1 MFEIFVDSGANI
13 PAEHVS
19 KYGIHVICFMNII
32 DGRTISGFEAG
43 LSPQE
48 ERNKGRDYY
57 NAIRAGAIVKTS
69 LINSEEF
76 RMNFEPVLKEGK
88 DLIYFCLSSNISG
101 TCNAARLAMEEL
113 REEYPDRKIELVDSL
128 NASLAQGILAIYAYE
143 LREKGYPLREI
154 AEVLRETA
162 HSMNGTFTVRS
173 VR

>member
-76 RMNFEPVLKEGK
+76 RMACTEGRK
-88 DLIYFCLSSNISG
+88 GSDLLLPQQQYK
-101 TCNAARLAMEEL
+101 RHM
-113 REEYPDRKIELVDSL
+113 
-128 NASLAQGILAIYAYE
+128 
-143 LREKGYPLREI
+143 
-154 AEVLRETA
+154 
-162 HSMNGTFTVRS
+162 
-173 VR
+173 